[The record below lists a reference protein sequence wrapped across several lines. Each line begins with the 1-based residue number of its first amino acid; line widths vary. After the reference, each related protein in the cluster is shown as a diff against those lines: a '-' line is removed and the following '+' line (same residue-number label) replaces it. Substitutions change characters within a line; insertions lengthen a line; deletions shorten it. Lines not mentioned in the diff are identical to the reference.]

1 MEICFG
7 ILKSLL
13 KMFDRLPEAVG
24 AMGVYRFSLKDG
36 VRPLLCVHE
45 YDLSLLLMVEIE
57 SKTLGKNM

>member
-36 VRPLLCVHE
+36 ERPVLCVHE
-45 YDLSLLLMVEIE
+45 YDLSSWSMVVTE
-57 SKTLGKNM
+57 SNTVGKNM